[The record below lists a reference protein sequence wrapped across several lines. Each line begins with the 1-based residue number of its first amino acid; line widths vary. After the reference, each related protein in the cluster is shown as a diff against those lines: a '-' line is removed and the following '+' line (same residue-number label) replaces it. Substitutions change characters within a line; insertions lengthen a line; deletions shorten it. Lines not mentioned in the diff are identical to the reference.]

1 MLKKSL
7 ILGSLAV
14 AVMSSVQLIT
24 ANAQENPCFPPVM
37 IVPGGQARAA
47 LEGSD
52 VTGLWTFTIDSVKG
66 NISKVEI
73 QIYEN
78 ALPTS
83 GQDPDLYMVCAS
95 NPDPLERPQADCDAV
110 VPVGHVGQA
119 GAVSIKR
126 VKAGSSGSIT
136 LDEGVYCV
144 RAGAFG
150 KGEVTI
156 SVHPYPD

>member
-1 MLKKSL
+1 MKQNAL
-7 ILGSLAV
+7 ILFGLGIVVIGSVL
-14 AVMSSVQLIT
+14 LTT
-24 ANAQENPCFPPVM
+24 ANAQQDPCFPAF
-37 IVPGGQARAA
+37 IAVPGGQSRAA

-52 VTGLWTFTIDSVKG
+52 FPGTWTFTIESVKG

-83 GQDPDLYMVCAS
+83 GEDPDLYMVCAS
-95 NPDPLERPQADCDAV
+95 NPDPFGRPQVACGAT
-110 VPVGHVGQA
+110 VPVGHNIQA

-126 VKAGSSGSIT
+126 VKVGSSGSLT

-144 RAGAFG
+144 RPLAFG

-156 SVHPYPD
+156 SVHPH